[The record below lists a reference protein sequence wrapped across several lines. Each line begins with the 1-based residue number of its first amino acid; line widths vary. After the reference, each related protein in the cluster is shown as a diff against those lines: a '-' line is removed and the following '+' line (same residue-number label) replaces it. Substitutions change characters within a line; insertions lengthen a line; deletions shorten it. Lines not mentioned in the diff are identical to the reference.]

1 MSSPLKPLNR
11 QVVVITGAS
20 SGIGLA
26 TAQEA
31 GKQGAK
37 LVLAARGAD
46 VLEAVVRGLVENGFE
61 AVAVV
66 ADVAERAQV
75 ERIAQVAIARYG
87 RIDTWINNAG
97 GTIYGRLDQV
107 SEEDSRRLFDIN
119 FWGMVH
125 GSLVALPYLTQ
136 QGGAL
141 INLGSEASELAIPMQ
156 GMYSASKH
164 AVKGFTDALRIEV
177 EHLDGAPV
185 SITLIE
191 PTAVDTPLPQHA
203 RNYRDC
209 EPKLPSPQV
218 DPHEVAAAIL
228 HAAVVPMR
236 TVRVGMMA
244 ELDVLMEKI
253 VPGLTDRLSVFQ
265 VPRQQQ
271 DAPPRNP
278 DGALYAS
285 GANGRIY
292 GPS

>member
-1 MSSPLKPLNR
+1 
-11 QVVVITGAS
+11 
-20 SGIGLA
+20 
-26 TAQEA
+26 
-31 GKQGAK
+31 
-37 LVLAARGAD
+37 
-46 VLEAVVRGLVENGFE
+46 
-61 AVAVV
+61 V

-75 ERIAQVAIARYG
+75 ERIAQVAIERYG

-119 FWGMVH
+119 FWGMVN
-125 GSLVALPYLTQ
+125 GSLVALPHLKR

-141 INLGSEASELAIPMQ
+141 INLGSEASEVAIPMQ

-177 EHLDGAPV
+177 EQVEGAPV

-203 RNYRDC
+203 RNYMDR

-236 TVRVGMMA
+236 TVRVGIIA
-244 ELDVLMEKI
+244 ELDVMLEKF
-253 VPGLTDRLSVFQ
+253 VPGLADRLSVFQ

-271 DAPPRNP
+271 DIPPRNP
-278 DGALYAS
+278 DGALYS
-285 GANGRIY
+285 SRANGRIY